1 MFLIC
6 GKTANAIHLCSQ
18 GARSPPHGF
27 SSWIIYILT
36 VEVKDILNHLF
47 CLYRRR
53 LRVKLY
59 CLIIILDGMLP
70 VAALSALVT
79 EPVILFCRHCL

>member
-1 MFLIC
+1 MWQNH
-6 GKTANAIHLCSQ
+6 KRH
-18 GARSPPHGF
+18 SPVQSGRKKSATWF

-70 VAALSALVT
+70 VAALPALVT